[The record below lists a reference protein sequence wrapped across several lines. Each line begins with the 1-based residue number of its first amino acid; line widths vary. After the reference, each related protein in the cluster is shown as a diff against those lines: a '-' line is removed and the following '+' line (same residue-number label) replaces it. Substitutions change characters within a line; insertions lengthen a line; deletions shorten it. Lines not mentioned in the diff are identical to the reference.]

1 MLIFFLEGL
10 FLQIKVNFKG
20 EQLCHFHLCLP
31 SNGSTLKGKIN
42 RIYDGVEAR
51 QGNLRLVFR
60 LFKSYAGQAS
70 LAEHKT

>member
-20 EQLCHFHLCLP
+20 EQLCQFHLCFP

-42 RIYDGVEAR
+42 RIYDGVEAKTR
-51 QGNLRLVFR
+51 
-60 LFKSYAGQAS
+60 KSQAGFQII
-70 LAEHKT
+70 